1 MTTIT
6 DIAKN
11 TYTLTFN
18 QEPDYNWLKIVQVFA
33 TSESIETDLTN
44 KKLINQNETREQIDY
59 WQDLFFME
67 VAEYEKDM
75 IIDASL
81 LEKINTNPLFK
92 ANKNFINQLP
102 KASIKPGRQSLI
114 ESLIENENAD
124 ALIPDNIVGTALK
137 KKSRDD
143 LRKDFKDWDKDAISE
158 KKRFDY
164 IKFLVAAILIIGFF
178 IWQPTQSTDKEL
190 FAYYKSN
197 LNSLTQDNF
206 GLLETETSIN
216 STRGDDFILENY
228 SKTESEKAISGLNSF
243 KEGNYDKAKRIFIE
257 LTPKEHNKQILF
269 FLALAQLNTNE
280 LDASILNLEY
290 LLNQSNFSF
299 SDDVKFHL
307 AIAYLKHGD
316 RNKSQHLFKELIANN
331 SKFKK
336 EAKLILKKMR
346 WF

>member
-102 KASIKPGRQSLI
+102 KASIKSGRQSLI

-143 LRKDFKDWDKDAISE
+143 LRKDFKDWDKDANS
-158 KKRFDY
+158 KKKSFGY
-164 IKFLVAAILIIGFF
+164 IKFLVAASFVGIMVTVGYNLLFNNSYDFDNSQFVSTTEKIIIRGNGLGFVED
-178 IWQPTQSTDKEL
+178 QE
-190 FAYYKSN
+190 
-197 LNSLTQDNF
+197 
-206 GLLETETSIN
+206 ETSITIQMVDYN
-216 STRGDDFILENY
+216 
-228 SKTESEKAISGLNSF
+228 KAILADQSNINKLTINSYSFLNKKLRLILTDTPNIIKLIEIEPNQLYINIDNDFYEIEMSKSF
-243 KEGNYDKAKRIFIE
+243 KKLHKLNDSETIE
-257 LTPKEHNKQILF
+257 KLQQILF
-269 FLALAQLNTNE
+269 ENE
-280 LDASILNLEY
+280 
-290 LLNQSNFSF
+290 
-299 SDDVKFHL
+299 
-307 AIAYLKHGD
+307 
-316 RNKSQHLFKELIANN
+316 
-331 SKFKK
+331 
-336 EAKLILKKMR
+336 
-346 WF
+346 

>member
-1 MTTIT
+1 MTTIA
-6 DIAKN
+6 DIVKN

-18 QEPDYNWLKIVQVFA
+18 QETDYNWLKIAQVFV

-67 VAEYEKDM
+67 VAEHENDM

-81 LEKINTNPLFK
+81 LEKIEANPLYK
-92 ANKNFINQLP
+92 ANKKFIAQLP

-124 ALIPDNIVGTALK
+124 VLIPDNIVGTALK

-143 LRKDFKDWDKDAISE
+143 LRKDFKNWDKDANS
-158 KKRFDY
+158 KKKSFGY

-197 LNSLTQDNF
+197 LDSLTLNNF

-228 SKTESEKAISGLNSF
+228 SKSESEKAISGLNSF

-257 LTPKEHNKQILF
+257 LSPKEHNKQILF

-290 LLNQSNFSF
+290 LLTQSNFIF

-307 AIAYLKHGD
+307 AMAYLKQGN
-316 RNKSQHLFKELIANN
+316 RNKSQHLFKELIVSN
-331 SKFKK
+331 SRFKE